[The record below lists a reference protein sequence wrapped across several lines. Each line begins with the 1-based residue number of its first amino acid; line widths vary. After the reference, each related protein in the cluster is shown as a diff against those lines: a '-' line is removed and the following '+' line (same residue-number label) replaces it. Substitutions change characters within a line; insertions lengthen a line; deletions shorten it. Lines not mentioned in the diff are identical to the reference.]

1 MICRNDGT
9 LDDVALAP
17 RSTASVWA
25 ERNSGIPQGH
35 TKLDSQGYVLEM
47 IGTRYESQ
55 HRIVMERHLGRPL
68 VKGENVHHKNGDRE
82 DNRLGNLELWAKA
95 QPSGQRVSDL
105 IEWLVSHH
113 RSALEVALYPEGLSE
128 AP

>member
-1 MICRNDGT
+1 MTHRASGT
-9 LDDVALAP
+9 LDDVALTP

-55 HRIVMERHLGRPL
+55 HRVVMERHLGRPL
-68 VKGENVHHKNGDRE
+68 VKGENVHHKNGDRK
-82 DNRLGNLELWAKA
+82 DNRIENLELWTKA
-95 QPSGQRVSDL
+95 QPSGQRVTDL

-113 RSALEVALYPEGLSE
+113 RPALEAALYPESLSE

>member
-1 MICRNDGT
+1 MTHRASGT

-55 HRIVMERHLGRPL
+55 HRIVMERHLGRAL

-113 RSALEVALYPEGLSE
+113 RPALEAALYPEGRSE